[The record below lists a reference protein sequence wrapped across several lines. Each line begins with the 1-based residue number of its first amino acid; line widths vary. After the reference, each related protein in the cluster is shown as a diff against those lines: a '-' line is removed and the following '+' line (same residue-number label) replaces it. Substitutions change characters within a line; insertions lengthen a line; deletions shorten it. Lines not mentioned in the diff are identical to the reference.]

1 MSKSLKFN
9 EKTLGRIM
17 NNKFYLIREKWGNVR
32 LLPDDCPATIYDC
45 STTQMYVILFFLEV
59 SYFKILSFFKIQI

>member
-1 MSKSLKFN
+1 MGKLQIAP
-9 EKTLGRIM
+9 R
-17 NNKFYLIREKWGNVR
+17 R
-32 LLPDDCPATIYDC
+32 LLLEIIISCPATIYDC